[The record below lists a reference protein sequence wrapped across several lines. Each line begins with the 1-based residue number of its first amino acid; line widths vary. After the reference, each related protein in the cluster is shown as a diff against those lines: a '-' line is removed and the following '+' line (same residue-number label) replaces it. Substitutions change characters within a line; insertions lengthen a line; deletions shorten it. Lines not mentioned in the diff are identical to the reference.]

1 MKAIKAF
8 REGSAIQPST
18 LTAFFYATKV
28 IIYSQIK
35 ENSKENFMKTT
46 KRQTFYLEGN
56 VYSYRITKS
65 ALLRYEQ
72 ASGRKIL
79 LSMTLTQIV
88 RALYYVTCMLPYGI
102 TEQYMVEA
110 YRKGNLRTRKNRGE
124 YSLRGI
130 RSLLVHAR
138 RELIGMPILDT

>member
-1 MKAIKAF
+1 
-8 REGSAIQPST
+8 
-18 LTAFFYATKV
+18 
-28 IIYSQIK
+28 
-35 ENSKENFMKTT
+35 MKTT

-56 VYSYRITKS
+56 VYSYRITK
-65 ALLRYEQ
+65 AAILRYEQ
-72 ASGRKIL
+72 AAGRKITFAMPL
-79 LSMTLTQIV
+79 VQVV

-102 TEQYMVEA
+102 TEQYMVDA

-138 RELIGMPILDT
+138 RELIGLPILDT